1 MYLSKYIEEL
11 VAEFSK
17 LPGVGKKTAFRYALH
32 CLNSPESNNLK
43 LSQALKDLKQNI
55 RFCMN
60 CKAPNDHLQCEIC
73 TNQRRNQDLI
83 CVVESYKELIAI
95 ESTNQY
101 FGVYH
106 ILGGVISPIDGIG
119 PDKLNIELLLERVK
133 KREYAEIIMAL
144 NPTIE
149 GDTTIYYIS
158 NLLKN
163 HSVKITTISRGV
175 SFGSELDYTDELTLS
190 RSIQSR
196 QPYEQL
202 INK

>member
-1 MYLSKYIEEL
+1 MYLSKYIEDL
-11 VAEFSK
+11 VHEFSK
-17 LPGVGKKTAFRYALH
+17 LPGVGRKTAFRYALH
-32 CLNSPESNNLK
+32 CLNSKREVIANFSSILNGLHE
-43 LSQALKDLKQNI
+43 NI
-55 RFCMN
+55 RLCRQCN
-60 CKAPNDHLQCEIC
+60 VPNDNEVCDIC
-73 TNQRRNQDLI
+73 TSRTRNQTLI
-83 CVVESYKELIAI
+83 CVVESYKDLIAI

-106 ILGGVISPIDGIG
+106 ILGGIISPIEGIG
-119 PDKLNIELLLERVK
+119 PEALSIDLLIARVGELTG
-133 KREYAEIIMAL
+133 AEVIMAL

-163 HSVKITTISRGV
+163 SQVKITTISRGV
-175 SFGSELDYTDELTLS
+175 AFGGELDYTDELTLS

-196 QPYEQL
+196 QPYDQL

>member
-1 MYLSKYIEEL
+1 MYLSKHIEEL
-11 VAEFSK
+11 VSEFSK

-32 CLNSPESNNLK
+32 CLNSPDSYTDNLSLA
-43 LSQALKDLKQNI
+43 LSSLKTHI
-55 RFCMN
+55 HFCKRCN
-60 CKAPNDHLQCEIC
+60 APNDHEQCEIC
-73 TNQRRNQDLI
+73 SNSRRNQDLI
-83 CVVESYKELIAI
+83 CVVESYKDLIAI

-119 PDKLNIELLLERVK
+119 PEKLNINKLIDRVSSSSSSEL
-133 KREYAEIIMAL
+133 IMAL

-149 GDTTIYYIS
+149 GDTTIYYLS

-163 HSVKITTISRGV
+163 FPVKITTISRGIA
-175 SFGSELDYTDELTLS
+175 FGGELDYTDELTLT